1 MISCAIFGRMYG
13 PSRGIE
19 SFQEIH
25 TQVTDRIPL
34 IYTEILDFSFEV
46 KKHMKKSKLR
56 KLIDLRCSPI
66 AIHRYELDASRSD
79 RERAYCF
86 VFRRV
91 WREDSSHQG
100 P

>member
-56 KLIDLRCSPI
+56 KWKASKCFSID
-66 AIHRYELDASRSD
+66 AHRHKTDFVQVDLEKDSLVRLPLNLARRS
-79 RERAYCF
+79 
-86 VFRRV
+86 
-91 WREDSSHQG
+91 
-100 P
+100 